1 MKEVIKMKRDI
12 PRKKIMLTFIDDN
25 NSVKQK
31 VFDTFADARKFLE
44 DNSYH
49 IYEGGGYVYGKCG
62 EYVRPRPI
70 ANKFD
75 GHGVKTN
82 VYFLTV

>member
-25 NSVKQK
+25 RSVKQK
-31 VFDTFADARKFLE
+31 VFDTYADAQKFLE

-49 IYEGGGYVYGKCG
+49 IYTGSGYAYGARG
-62 EYVRPRPI
+62 EYMRDE
-70 ANKFD
+70 A
-75 GHGVKTN
+75 
-82 VYFLTV
+82 

>member
-1 MKEVIKMKRDI
+1 MKRDV

-25 NSVKQK
+25 SSVKQK
-31 VFDTFADARKFLE
+31 VFDTYADAQKFLE

-62 EYVRPRPI
+62 EYTQPRPI
-70 ANKFD
+70 AMKHD
-75 GHGVKTN
+75 SHGVQTT
-82 VYFLTV
+82 VYFVAV

>member
-1 MKEVIKMKRDI
+1 MKEVIKMKRDM

-62 EYVRPRPI
+62 ECVRPRPI

-75 GHGVKTN
+75 GHSVKTD